1 MDTLLHP
8 SSARGGDAQEAH
20 SSSGCPVPALC
31 LCLEAKKGF
40 HGVVGGILGKV
51 FSLRAACVPRSW
63 FCTPKRLVFFR
74 WKCPSGT
81 VPYHRMH
88 TAASWSV
95 LYVRATDFPISGCFR
110 MACFSVPGLC
120 AAHHYL
126 LITLFVCVCVCVYVC
141 VCVCVVL
148 GCAAVCTA
156 GPEDCSGKHSK
167 WTPTVCIV
175 LYCVLQACVYV
186 YTCMPIDLS
195 RSS

>member
-95 LYVRATDFPISGCFR
+95 LYVRAKLVCGFHHTFFPWISPFQAVSGWLAFQYQGCVQR
-110 MACFSVPGLC
+110 IITCSSLC
-120 AAHHYL
+120 L
-126 LITLFVCVCVCVYVC
+126 CVCVCVYVC

-156 GPEDCSGKHSK
+156 GPED
-167 WTPTVCIV
+167 
-175 LYCVLQACVYV
+175 
-186 YTCMPIDLS
+186 
-195 RSS
+195 